1 MSGPFGLEMGMKK
14 DQVKIAEEIA
24 PYTYGLINV
33 PKPHS
38 AFPSIIG
45 RITPNNGLSCIRA
58 LGNNIITQGLGLEV
72 KYEFENYINKLSKT
86 YGEVKVINDLMQGSI
101 WDQPQD
107 WMMSIEKKERMYLAQ
122 WHEDYGLNLPN
133 NLISITLG
141 VFAHDDHNGQLILD
155 YYFKNSTTA
164 QEEISSLEDDAL

>member
-86 YGEVKVINDLMQGSI
+86 YGEARVFNQLMQGSI
-101 WDQPQD
+101 WNRPED
-107 WMMSIEKKERMYLAQ
+107 WMSSIERKERVYMAQ
-122 WHEDYGLNLPN
+122 WLEEDKLNLPN
-133 NLISITLG
+133 NLNSISLG
-141 VFAHDDHNGQLILD
+141 VYAYDDHNGQLVLE
-155 YYFKNSTTA
+155 YYFNNSTA
-164 QEEISSLEDDAL
+164 ADEEIAALEDDAL